1 MERQRQAE
9 RLRQKR
15 TDSKN
20 LLIENMGALRN
31 TLRHSKQIKGS
42 VTFYLGL
49 GVNTYKEIYELADEI
64 QELNSKLE
72 RFL

>member
-1 MERQRQAE
+1 
-9 RLRQKR
+9 
-15 TDSKN
+15 
-20 LLIENMGALRN
+20 MGALRN